1 MPEISWKND
10 YSVCVVLASDGYPAS
25 YPTGDIISGFNDI
38 PSNSFV
44 FHAGTKKQDD
54 KIISNGGRVLGVT
67 ALGSTLQNAI
77 DNAYD
82 ACKKIQWSNKYQRND
97 IGKKGVSSL

>member
-1 MPEISWKND
+1 
-10 YSVCVVLASDGYPAS
+10 
-25 YPTGDIISGFNDI
+25 
-38 PSNSFV
+38 V

-77 DNAYD
+77 NNAYD
-82 ACKKIQWSNKYQRND
+82 ACKKIQWNNKYQRND
-97 IGKKGVSSL
+97 IGKKGLSNL